1 MPFHDSDKPMKTA
14 ILISTDKLRAAL
26 VIPVRSTY
34 RKRQVSHLPPS
45 ITAGYSDRCLCF
57 HSKAKTTQAE
67 QFTDHTAYRVFTLN
81 MSRCPYYPIQ
91 TYLTSISK
99 PFLHEHTVCSRSIL
113 ITLKVTHL
121 HLNQSPENF
130 VQTCVFAEARG
141 YDTRIE
147 LPHPASKL
155 RAPWI
160 TACGDGYGGRSQIL
174 SQIYESG
181 RYGICACGA
190 GRWYGK
196 VGMGKL
202 AWG

>member
-1 MPFHDSDKPMKTA
+1 MKTA

-34 RKRQVSHLPPS
+34 RKRKVSHLPPS

-57 HSKAKTTQAE
+57 HSKAKTTQPE

-99 PFLHEHTVCSRSIL
+99 TFLREHTVCSESIL
-113 ITLKVTHL
+113 ITLKVIHL
-121 HLNQSPENF
+121 HLNHPPRLSCKHACLLRLEGTTPESNYPIRQVSFARRGLQRAATGTATARRSLSHIRIGTVWHF
-130 VQTCVFAEARG
+130 V
-141 YDTRIE
+141 
-147 LPHPASKL
+147 S
-155 RAPWI
+155 
-160 TACGDGYGGRSQIL
+160 
-174 SQIYESG
+174 
-181 RYGICACGA
+181 GA

-196 VGMGKL
+196 VVWESWRGMMPSL
-202 AWG
+202 P